1 MIGIEGAI
9 KLPAIREES
18 ASPQGKK
25 NYNELVQ
32 MMKIRK
38 RSMKGHYEENSML
51 ESYQMRNYNNKS
63 ILTGNYSRDE
73 TPSA

>member
-1 MIGIEGAI
+1 VIGIEGAI

-38 RSMKGHYEENSML
+38 RSMKGHYE
-51 ESYQMRNYNNKS
+51 
-63 ILTGNYSRDE
+63 
-73 TPSA
+73 